1 MRNEPAHDF
10 AMERRLRELDPQLH
24 RRFTDA
30 VFALQY
36 NLSHYKLIFPEF
48 TDHTNLHS
56 LTVIDFC
63 NRLIGEQ
70 IDLLNADE
78 MYVLLMACYFHDT
91 GMGITLADYM
101 AFSEEINFGS
111 YFDSHP
117 KDNYPGTIRDFHHE
131 FSGRF
136 IRKYAELFEIPSD
149 EHLRAIVQVS
159 RGHRK
164 TNLLDEREY
173 PLAFR
178 MQGGNTICM
187 PYLAALIRLADE
199 IDVASNRNPSLLY
212 DFDIESLKSEK
223 NIIENKKLQAVH
235 RLEISESTFTVVA
248 DLSDPSTAEAL
259 RKMILKMQK
268 TLDDC
273 RAAVNGRT
281 PYILSQS
288 QVLLR

>member
-1 MRNEPAHDF
+1 MQNAPAHDF

-63 NRLIGEQ
+63 NRLIGQ
-70 IDLLNADE
+70 QLDLLNADE

-91 GMGITLADYM
+91 GMGITLSDYR
-101 AFSEEINFGS
+101 AFSEQIDFGS
-111 YFDSHP
+111 YFDTHP
-117 KDNYPGTIRDFHHE
+117 KDNLPEIIRAFHHE

-149 EHLRAIVQVS
+149 EHLRAIIQVS

-199 IDVASNRNPSLLY
+199 IDVAAARNPVLLY
-212 DFDIESLKSEK
+212 DIESLTDEIE
-223 NIIENKKLQAVH
+223 IIENKKLLAV
-235 RLEISESTFTVVA
+235 RSLEVSETAFTVVT
-248 DLSDPSTAEAL
+248 DPSDAFIAEQL
-259 RKMILKMQK
+259 RRTTMKMQK

-281 PYILSQS
+281 PYTITQS
-288 QVLLR
+288 RVLLR

>member
-1 MRNEPAHDF
+1 MQNAPAHDF

-63 NRLIGEQ
+63 NRLIGQ
-70 IDLLNADE
+70 QLDLLNADE

-91 GMGITLADYM
+91 GMGITLSDYRV
-101 AFSEEINFGS
+101 FSEQIDFGS

-117 KDNYPGTIRDFHHE
+117 KDDLPEIIRAFHHE

-136 IRKYAELFEIPSD
+136 IRKYAELFEIPSA
-149 EHLRAIVQVS
+149 EHLQAVIQVS

-164 TNLLDEREY
+164 TDLLDEREY
-173 PLAFR
+173 PLTFP
-178 MQGGNTICM
+178 MPGGNAVCP

-199 IDVASNRNPSLLY
+199 IDVAAARNPVLLY
-212 DFDIESLKSEK
+212 DIESLTDEIE
-223 NIIENKKLQAVH
+223 IIENKKLLAV
-235 RLEISESTFTVVA
+235 RSLEVSETAFTVVT
-248 DLSDPSTAEAL
+248 DPSDAFIAEQL
-259 RKMILKMQK
+259 RRMTVKMQK

-281 PYILSQS
+281 PYTITQS
-288 QVLLR
+288 RVLLR